1 MLAKI
6 YTGVAASIFVGG
18 CALLKGE
25 VFEVMP
31 VLVMV
36 SVGWPV
42 IVANNVMICLKN

>member
-18 CALLKGE
+18 CALLKG
-25 VFEVMP
+25 EVMP